1 MTAAPILVD
10 PYELL
15 GIAADAS
22 DADVLKAYA
31 RVVGRRPPDV
41 GLIAQAM
48 QDLRNPPRRL
58 AIDMLVRVAQP
69 TDAEIDALLDDTSE
83 LGSLAPDDL
92 CAALAFGPAIDLEP
106 ADPALAVRPELDD
119 EPIIVPELEP

>member
-1 MTAAPILVD
+1 MILVD
-10 PYELL
+10 PYQLL
-15 GIAADAS
+15 GVAHDAS

-31 RVVGRRPPDV
+31 RVIGRRPPDV

-69 TDAEIDALLDDTSE
+69 TDAEIDAMLDASGE
-83 LGSLAPDDL
+83 LESLAPARLAD
-92 CAALAFGPAIDLEP
+92 ALALTPILEIEAP
-106 ADPALAVRPELDD
+106 EVLVLVARPELDD
-119 EPIIVPELEP
+119 EPIVVPELEP

>member
-1 MTAAPILVD
+1 MILVD

-15 GIAADAS
+15 GLAPDAS

-58 AIDMLVRVAQP
+58 AIDMLVQVARP
-69 TDAEIDALLDDTSE
+69 SDAEIDELLDDSAT
-83 LGSLAPDDL
+83 LVSLAPVDVVAVLAIAPVIAIDAPPL
-92 CAALAFGPAIDLEP
+92 ALAP
-106 ADPALAVRPELDD
+106 RPDLDD
-119 EPIIVPELEP
+119 EPIIVPELEA